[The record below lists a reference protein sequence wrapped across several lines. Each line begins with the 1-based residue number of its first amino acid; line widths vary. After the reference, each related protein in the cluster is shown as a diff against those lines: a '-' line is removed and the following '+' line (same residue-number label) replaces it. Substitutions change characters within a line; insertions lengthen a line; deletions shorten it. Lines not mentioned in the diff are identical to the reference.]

1 MSFLLLLIT
10 EAFPSTLESNLYTT
24 GRIGIDYFETMEKES
39 KIQKAYTYRCLI
51 IKNFGSYSRF
61 IARFLCI
68 AVSVFF
74 LCEMRELIQQN
85 EICKVF
91 TVSKTE

>member
-1 MSFLLLLIT
+1 MSFLLLLIM
-10 EAFPSTLESNLYTT
+10 EAFPATLQSHLQTT
-24 GRIGIDYFETMEKES
+24 GRIGIDYFEAMEKES

-68 AVSVFF
+68 AVWAFSSV
-74 LCEMRELIQQN
+74 
-85 EICKVF
+85 K
-91 TVSKTE
+91 